1 MSKSNRENVMRSS
14 ATGRSSGRAPRRTRQ
29 PAARSISRRKSRR
42 KNSNEYKRR
51 LPYLSASYSMA
62 LKILAERI
70 TDRRDK
76 ALLWVLVDS
85 ELRPTEMV
93 SLSRGQIRIR
103 IEKQKDKSF
112 KASGTG
118 CLTRTST
125 EPVRKFRI
133 GPEAV
138 EALRDY
144 LNSDR
149 VRGDHPALFTER
161 PGQRMTIHTL
171 MPMIDDWIR
180 QAQAK
185 DKAD

>member
-1 MSKSNRENVMRSS
+1 MSKSNRENVRRPS
-14 ATGRSSGRAPRRTRQ
+14 ATIRRSGRAPRRTKQ
-29 PAARSISRRKSRR
+29 LAASSISHRKSRR
-42 KNSNEYKRR
+42 KNGNECKRR
-51 LPYLSASYSMA
+51 PYLSARDSVA
-62 LKILAERI
+62 LRILAERT

-76 ALLWVLVDS
+76 ALLWVLIDS
-85 ELRPTEMV
+85 ELRPAEIV

-103 IEKQKDKSF
+103 IEKQRDKSLT
-112 KASGTG
+112 ALGTG

-125 EPVRKFRI
+125 EPGRKFTI

-171 MPMIDDWIR
+171 MPMIDSWIR
-180 QAQAK
+180 QARAE